1 MPLHTVHIHFC
12 CFIDNMMADQ
22 PVPEAV
28 MSEEQSF
35 IQAVNFEEQSAP
47 AVSQQYAPS
56 QYAQLGQFRYICINF

>member
-1 MPLHTVHIHFC
+1 
-12 CFIDNMMADQ
+12 MMADQ